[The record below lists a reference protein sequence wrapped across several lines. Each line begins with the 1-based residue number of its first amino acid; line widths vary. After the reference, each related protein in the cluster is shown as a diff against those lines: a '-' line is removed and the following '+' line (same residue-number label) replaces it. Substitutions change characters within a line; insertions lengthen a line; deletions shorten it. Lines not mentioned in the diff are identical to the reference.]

1 MSDKLHTILDHLLE
15 KHKNN
20 DYVYARLVTYM
31 ENLLPVALDNATEL
45 HKQRKERQIQLSTNR
60 DEFTMRFL
68 DKNNYFYSQQTE
80 LFLHYDGLHFV
91 LRSED
96 EIQHQIFST
105 ISSEKCLR
113 EWKYKVNKNIIKRI
127 KERSPL
133 SAIPESETIQYAI
146 NTLYPSIFSTRNQA
160 KYFLTIIGECIAS
173 KKHNT
178 TAAYSSEAEVSTLT
192 LNGVEGALTLNGVE
206 GALTL
211 NGVEGAFTHDGGSGQ
226 AGLPLYIVP
235 TSLKEIMR
243 EIGNQCY
250 AFFGL
255 PNIFANIKYKYYDH
269 TYSNC
274 RLISCEKT
282 AGKKKI
288 NVPPALTKHML
299 DFLCVAAHYFIR
311 YGSADQF
318 LHQCNDTSLAE
329 HALLLSKNTPESIVN
344 TFIEKSL
351 TVGTSLV
358 IEEKKMI
365 FIWKKF
371 LNERGIPNIIFY
383 ENLKTILKTK
393 LTYDETNECFL
404 GVTSIHIPTVSLFL
418 RFWEETICN
427 EHDENL
433 SLDETCALFKSWTS
447 NGKSLNIN
455 DAFILELIHHFY
467 PEIVIENN
475 KHILHIKCSMWDKN
489 AEVTNAFNLFRKQS
503 VSANTLYDA
512 YNFYSHQKKNK
523 YNLLVNKSYF
533 EEVVLDIIFNEMETV
548 LP

>member
-105 ISSEKCLR
+105 ISSEKCLS

-173 KKHNT
+173 KKNNVATH
-178 TAAYSSEAEVSTLT
+178 SSESEGVAPFGGE
-192 LNGVEGALTLNGVE
+192 GVEPILSSLTHVE
-206 GALTL
+206 G
-211 NGVEGAFTHDGGSGQ
+211 VDHS
-226 AGLPLYIVP
+226 GLPLYIVP
-235 TSLKEIMR
+235 VSLKEIMR

-250 AFFGL
+250 SFFGL

-269 TYSNC
+269 NYKNC

-282 AGKKKI
+282 AGKKK
-288 NVPPALTKHML
+288 
-299 DFLCVAAHYFIR
+299 
-311 YGSADQF
+311 
-318 LHQCNDTSLAE
+318 
-329 HALLLSKNTPESIVN
+329 
-344 TFIEKSL
+344 
-351 TVGTSLV
+351 
-358 IEEKKMI
+358 
-365 FIWKKF
+365 
-371 LNERGIPNIIFY
+371 
-383 ENLKTILKTK
+383 
-393 LTYDETNECFL
+393 
-404 GVTSIHIPTVSLFL
+404 
-418 RFWEETICN
+418 
-427 EHDENL
+427 
-433 SLDETCALFKSWTS
+433 
-447 NGKSLNIN
+447 
-455 DAFILELIHHFY
+455 
-467 PEIVIENN
+467 
-475 KHILHIKCSMWDKN
+475 
-489 AEVTNAFNLFRKQS
+489 
-503 VSANTLYDA
+503 
-512 YNFYSHQKKNK
+512 
-523 YNLLVNKSYF
+523 
-533 EEVVLDIIFNEMETV
+533 
-548 LP
+548 